1 MSVEAVQV
9 PRSRCVPELEVEHR
23 PEGMAEDMAPTTYFE
38 PPAKEEPAVL
48 ATQEDALL
56 ADALVGQ
63 LLDAIP
69 EPTVVLNA
77 KRQIIRANAQARG
90 LLGATRDGLFGL
102 RLGEAIG
109 CPHSHEKP
117 AGCGTTPACRYCGAA
132 QAIARSM
139 RTHAADVRECHVESR
154 LTGEPVAL
162 DLLVTATPFD
172 CQGEAFTVCVLR
184 DITDEKRR
192 QVLQRV
198 FFHDVLNSAGALQAI
213 LEIRDLIRGDGEAAV
228 NQAVR
233 NLAGQVVEEI
243 QSQRDLLAA
252 EAGQLEVAPTD
263 VEIPQLLDRLCT
275 RYRGYAIAQ
284 DKGLVV
290 APVPGL
296 PTLRTDEVL
305 LERVLGNLIKNA
317 LEASEPGQTVSVAF
331 EHRRHPLFSVHNP
344 RVMPQAVQLQMFHRS
359 FTTRGGCDSGRGI
372 GTYSARLLTEKYL
385 KGDVSFISREPDG
398 TTFFVAL
405 PAAI

>member
-1 MSVEAVQV
+1 M
-9 PRSRCVPELEVEHR
+9 PDLEDESR

-38 PPAKEEPAVL
+38 PPETEDPAVL
-48 ATQEDALL
+48 ASQKEVLL
-56 ADALVGQ
+56 ADGLADR
-63 LLDAIP
+63 LLESIP
-69 EPTVVLNA
+69 EPTVLLNA
-77 KRQIIRANAQARG
+77 RRQIIRANVRAQE

-139 RTHAADVRECHVESR
+139 RTHAADVRECHIESR

-162 DLLVTATPFD
+162 DLRVAASPFD

-192 QVLQRV
+192 HVLERV
-198 FFHDVLNSAGALQAI
+198 FFHDVLNSAGALQAM
-213 LEIRDLIRGDGEAAV
+213 LEIHDLVHLDRKAAV
-228 NQAVR
+228 GQAVL

-252 EAGQLEVAPTD
+252 EAGQLEVTPVD
-263 VEIPQLLDRLCT
+263 VEIPQVLNRLRS
-275 RYRGYAIAQ
+275 RYRGYAIAR
-284 DKGLVV
+284 DKRIVV
-290 APVPGL
+290 APVPGQ
-296 PTLRTDEVL
+296 PTLRTDEIL

-317 LEASEPGQTVSVAF
+317 LEASEPGQTVTLAF

-344 RVMPQAVQLQMFHRS
+344 TVMPDSARHQMFHRS
-359 FTTRGGCDSGRGI
+359 FTTRGGSDSGRGI
-372 GTYSARLLTEKYL
+372 GTYGARLLTEKFL
-385 KGDVSFISREPDG
+385 KGDVSFISREPEG
-398 TTFFVAL
+398 TTFYVAL